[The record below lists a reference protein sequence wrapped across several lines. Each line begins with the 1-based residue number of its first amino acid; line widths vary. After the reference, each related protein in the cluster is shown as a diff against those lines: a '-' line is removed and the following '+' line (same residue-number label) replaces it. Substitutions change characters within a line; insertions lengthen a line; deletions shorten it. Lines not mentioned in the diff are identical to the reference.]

1 LTDLGSCWN
10 ERKTITQTQG
20 KSPEQKPRNA
30 ILYLEAADE
39 DVAIELLA
47 VAKTGSC
54 QRQPV
59 DQDARENGH
68 GHAEHAAHIHGL
80 PSPSGADRSE
90 SVQRESEKQC
100 VFHEL

>member
-1 LTDLGSCWN
+1 MPSFGD
-10 ERKTITQTQG
+10 
-20 KSPEQKPRNA
+20 
-30 ILYLEAADE
+30 LEAADE

-80 PSPSGADRSE
+80 PGSGADRSE
-90 SVQRESEKQC
+90 SVPRRARGSKR
-100 VFHEL
+100 VS